1 MENLISKSLIDYKD
15 DQIVF
20 PLLACLEKAGSK
32 LDQRRVDSRWGWS
45 SLDMNLI
52 QEVLMFRKLLVM
64 KDMKSALAYS
74 DVFSDGPKI
83 SLEAKVLIV
92 ALVKTIFTHY
102 KNTNKEKICF
112 LVSICGILTFSVN
125 PTKKTKMN

>member
-1 MENLISKSLIDYKD
+1 MGLVISGHESD
-15 DQIVF
+15 
-20 PLLACLEKAGSK
+20 PGS
-32 LDQRRVDSRWGWS
+32 
-45 SLDMNLI
+45 M
-52 QEVLMFRKLLVM
+52 MFRKLLVM
-64 KDMKSALAYS
+64 KDMKSALSYS

-125 PTKKTKMN
+125 PTKKTKMTYNKLIKLHGDINKMLE

>member
-1 MENLISKSLIDYKD
+1 
-15 DQIVF
+15 
-20 PLLACLEKAGSK
+20 
-32 LDQRRVDSRWGWS
+32 
-45 SLDMNLI
+45 
-52 QEVLMFRKLLVM
+52 M

-74 DVFSDGPKI
+74 DVFSDGHKKI

-112 LVSICGILTFSVN
+112 LVSICGILAFSVN
-125 PTKKTKMN
+125 PTEKTKMTYNKLIKLYGDINKMLK